1 MIHNTYNILGTDWN
15 SSSNN
20 NHGGGEIMYPLF
32 RSKKKKKPRVEVR
45 GKKVQ
50 HSQKYY
56 KNQLGTDICVM
67 SSF

>member
-15 SSSNN
+15 SSSHN
-20 NHGGGEIMYPLF
+20 NHGGGKIMYPLF
-32 RSKKKKKPRVEVR
+32 GSKKKKPRVEVR

-67 SSF
+67 ISF